1 MVFLR
6 EYCTSF
12 YDSYFFLVNT
22 MLPFAPPSF
31 IGLPTDEVKKV
42 DPYGVVNPEVQ
53 TAIASKLTAFEL
65 GFDKLVSN
73 SLDMVK
79 GIGSK
84 LRTNGISIPEARDR
98 IKDALGGSRQGISY
112 LAEGLEN
119 MMIGDMTGKDPG
131 TGYVRTANDMID
143 GVQMV
148 INGKNAVFNQ
158 GNFPNVAAIT
168 DFIGDLTGN
177 NLLSVFDLGAE
188 AALVKGILSE
198 VTAWGVPQ
206 IVDETF
212 GAKWN
217 ETDKR
222 YDYKYDD
229 EFRFSVVKRVSEDL
243 SPTTSLAT
251 IEQLMI
257 HGGPTALVAMN
268 PAFPEQLLEQYLF
281 PLGIVPSGDPQ
292 RPDLRTYAQELEQ
305 LVKILNQLKPDW
317 FQLQRMVY
325 NPGGNPV
332 YKPELVWNLRFISRA
347 SEDAKKLL
355 MSEDKYI
362 APLLTAPFYDVYN
375 GKQVLKNMY
384 PYIVLQ

>member
-1 MVFLR
+1 
-6 EYCTSF
+6 
-12 YDSYFFLVNT
+12 

-31 IGLPTDEVKKV
+31 VGLPTDAVKKV

-79 GIGSK
+79 GIGAK
-84 LRTNGISIPEARDR
+84 LKENGISIPEARDR

-131 TGYVRTANDMID
+131 TGFVRTANDMID

-148 INGKNAVFNQ
+148 INGKDAIFNQ
-158 GNFPNVAAIT
+158 GNFPNVQAIT
-168 DFIGDLTGN
+168 SFIGDLTGN
-177 NLLSVFDLGAE
+177 NLIKIFDLGAE
-188 AALVKGILSE
+188 AALVTGILTE

-206 IVDETF
+206 IIDETM
-212 GAKWN
+212 GATWN
-217 ETDKR
+217 DTSKT

-229 EFRFSVVKRVSEDL
+229 EFRFSVVKRASDNL
-243 SPTTSLAT
+243 APTTNLAT

-257 HGGPTALVAMN
+257 HGGPTALVAAN
-268 PAFPEQLLEQYLF
+268 PVFPEQLLEQYLF
-281 PLGIVPSGDPQ
+281 PLGIVPSADPQ

-305 LVKILNQLKPDW
+305 LTAILNQLKPDW

-325 NPGGNPV
+325 REGQTPA
-332 YKPELVWNLRFISRA
+332 YQPELVWNLRFISRA

-355 MSEDKYI
+355 MSQEKYI